1 MKVKRLPFKEY
12 KKIYSTVP
20 RLCVEVVLL
29 TNKGI
34 ALTKRDIPPAIGK
47 WHIPGG
53 TVLKGENLE
62 KAVKRLAKE
71 ELEENVE
78 VQKMLGVIEY
88 NFTKYFDQPVGIAFL
103 VKLKDKS
110 SPNSKD
116 KKYKLFKDMP
126 QNMIKTQRDFI
137 INHKNGLLNI
147 K

>member
-71 ELEENVE
+71 ELEENME

-103 VKLKDKS
+103 VKLKNKNLPS
-110 SPNSKD
+110 SKD

-126 QNMIKTQRDFI
+126 QNMIKAQRDFI
-137 INHKNGLLNI
+137 IKHKDELI
-147 K
+147 